1 MYFIEASHYDI
12 QTTKRSLLLPP
23 CPNAYLLLR
32 RVRADPLTSARVL
45 GRQNGTLGRQPS

>member
-1 MYFIEASHYDI
+1 MYFIETGHYDI

-32 RVRADPLTSARVL
+32 RVRAGPLISARVL
-45 GRQNGTLGRQPS
+45 GRQNGTLGCQPS